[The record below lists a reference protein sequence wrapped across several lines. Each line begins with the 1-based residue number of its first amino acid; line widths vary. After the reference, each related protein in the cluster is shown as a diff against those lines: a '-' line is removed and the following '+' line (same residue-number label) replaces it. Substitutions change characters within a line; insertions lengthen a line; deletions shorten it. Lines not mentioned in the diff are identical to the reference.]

1 MRLPASCMRVT
12 ASQIILKAQQRTLH
26 HDGALADAGREVLRM
41 YARLRGVAV
50 ASREAL
56 AERLLQRLGL
66 ARYADR

>member
-1 MRLPASCMRVT
+1 MVWCTGACQKRVRQPVVV
-12 ASQIILKAQQRTLH
+12 SPEVVLLC
-26 HDGALADAGREVLRM
+26 DPGREVLRM

-50 ASREAL
+50 DSREAL

>member
-1 MRLPASCMRVT
+1 MVRCL
-12 ASQIILKAQQRTLH
+12 
-26 HDGALADAGREVLRM
+26 DAGREVLRM

>member
-1 MRLPASCMRVT
+1 MSQATSASRVRIT
-12 ASQIILKAQQRTLH
+12 MVRCL
-26 HDGALADAGREVLRM
+26 DAGREVLRM